1 MGATMQTTGDIW
13 ETIYT
18 QRAIRAWKTDPVPEE
33 LIWKVIEAGTKA
45 PSGTNT
51 QPWGFVVIQDDAIRQ
66 AISDQLHEG
75 LKGNEGLQQMLEQ
88 GSQSADKTTR
98 LMLKGAQRLFT
109 NLASA
114 PVFIIPCLYQVSSPA
129 PEGLLSGSSIYGAVQ
144 NMLLAARA
152 LGLGTVMTT
161 FQMAA
166 EQILREQCNLPDD
179 ATPVALIPMG
189 YPDAK
194 FGPTT
199 RKPVETVTH
208 WEQWGTNKER
218 VD

>member
-1 MGATMQTTGDIW
+1 MQTTGDIW

-51 QPWGFVVIQDDAIRQ
+51 QPWGFVVIQDDEIRQ
-66 AISDQLHEG
+66 AISDQLHKG
-75 LKGNEGLQQMLEQ
+75 LEENAGLQQMLEQ

-161 FQMAA
+161 FQFAA
-166 EQILREQCNLPDD
+166 EQILREQCKLPDD

-208 WEQWGTNKER
+208 WEQWGANKER

>member
-1 MGATMQTTGDIW
+1 MQTTSDIW
-13 ETIYT
+13 ETLYT

-51 QPWGFVVIQDDAIRQ
+51 QPWGFVVIQDDAIRL

>member
-1 MGATMQTTGDIW
+1 MQTTGDIW

-51 QPWGFVVIQDDAIRQ
+51 QPWGFVIIQDNETRQ
-66 AISDQLHEG
+66 AIADQLHQG
-75 LKGNEGLQQMLEQ
+75 LKQNPGLQQMLEQ
-88 GSQSADKTTR
+88 GSQAADKTTR

-109 NLASA
+109 NLSSA

-129 PEGLLSGSSIYGAVQ
+129 PEGLLAGSSIYGAVQ

-161 FQMAA
+161 FHGAV
-166 EQILREQCNLPDD
+166 EEILREHCQLPED

-189 YPDAK
+189 YPDAN

-199 RKPVETVTH
+199 RKAVQTVTH
-208 WEQWGTNKER
+208 WEQWGSMQER
-218 VD
+218 TPS

>member
-1 MGATMQTTGDIW
+1 MQTTSDIW
-13 ETIYT
+13 ETLYT

-166 EQILREQCNLPDD
+166 EQILRERCNLPDD

>member
-1 MGATMQTTGDIW
+1 
-13 ETIYT
+13 
-18 QRAIRAWKTDPVPEE
+18 
-33 LIWKVIEAGTKA
+33 
-45 PSGTNT
+45 
-51 QPWGFVVIQDDAIRQ
+51 
-66 AISDQLHEG
+66 
-75 LKGNEGLQQMLEQ
+75 
-88 GSQSADKTTR
+88 
-98 LMLKGAQRLFT
+98 
-109 NLASA
+109 
-114 PVFIIPCLYQVSSPA
+114 
-129 PEGLLSGSSIYGAVQ
+129 
-144 NMLLAARA
+144 
-152 LGLGTVMTT
+152 MTT

>member
-1 MGATMQTTGDIW
+1 MQTTSDIW
-13 ETIYT
+13 ETLYT
-18 QRAIRAWKTDPVPEE
+18 QRSIRAWKTDPVPEE

-51 QPWGFVVIQDDAIRQ
+51 QPWGFVVIQDDAIRL

>member
-1 MGATMQTTGDIW
+1 MQTTSDIW
-13 ETIYT
+13 ETLYT

-88 GSQSADKTTR
+88 GSQSAYKTTR

>member
-1 MGATMQTTGDIW
+1 MQTTSDIW
-13 ETIYT
+13 ETLYT

-33 LIWKVIEAGTKA
+33 LIWKAIEAGTKA

-208 WEQWGTNKER
+208 WEQWVTNKER

>member
-1 MGATMQTTGDIW
+1 MQTTSDIW
-13 ETIYT
+13 ETLYT

-88 GSQSADKTTR
+88 RSQSADKTTR

>member
-1 MGATMQTTGDIW
+1 MQTTSDIW
-13 ETIYT
+13 ETLYT

-75 LKGNEGLQQMLEQ
+75 LKGIEGLQQMLEQ
-88 GSQSADKTTR
+88 GSQSADKTSR

-166 EQILREQCNLPDD
+166 EQILRERCNLPDD

>member
-1 MGATMQTTGDIW
+1 MQTTSDIW
-13 ETIYT
+13 ETLYT

-51 QPWGFVVIQDDAIRQ
+51 QPWGFVVIQDDEIRQ

>member
-1 MGATMQTTGDIW
+1 MQTTSDIW
-13 ETIYT
+13 ETLYT
-18 QRAIRAWKTDPVPEE
+18 QRAIRAWKTDPDPEE
-33 LIWKVIEAGTKA
+33 LIWKVIAAGTKA

-51 QPWGFVVIQDDAIRQ
+51 QPWGFVVIHDDAIRQ

-114 PVFIIPCLYQVSSPA
+114 PVFIIPCLYQDSSPA

-166 EQILREQCNLPDD
+166 EQILRERCNLPDD

>member
-1 MGATMQTTGDIW
+1 MQTTSDIW
-13 ETIYT
+13 ETLYT

-33 LIWKVIEAGTKA
+33 LIWKVIEAVTKA
-45 PSGTNT
+45 PRGTNT

>member
-1 MGATMQTTGDIW
+1 MQTTGDIW

-18 QRAIRAWKTDPVPEE
+18 QRAIRTWKTDPVPEE

-51 QPWGFVVIQDDAIRQ
+51 QPWGFVVIQDDGIRQ
-66 AISDQLHEG
+66 AISDQLHKG
-75 LKGNEGLQQMLEQ
+75 LKENAGLQQMLEQ

-161 FQMAA
+161 FQFAA
-166 EQILREQCNLPDD
+166 EQILREQCKLPDD

>member
-1 MGATMQTTGDIW
+1 MQTTSDIW
-13 ETIYT
+13 ETLYT

-66 AISDQLHEG
+66 AISDQLLEG

>member
-1 MGATMQTTGDIW
+1 MQTTGDIW

>member
-1 MGATMQTTGDIW
+1 MQTTSDIW
-13 ETIYT
+13 ETLYT

-75 LKGNEGLQQMLEQ
+75 LKGNEGLPQMLEQ
-88 GSQSADKTTR
+88 RSQSADKTTR

>member
-1 MGATMQTTGDIW
+1 MQTTSDIW
-13 ETIYT
+13 ETLYT

-161 FQMAA
+161 FQLAA

-218 VD
+218 DD

>member
-1 MGATMQTTGDIW
+1 MQTTSDIW
-13 ETIYT
+13 ETLYT

>member
-1 MGATMQTTGDIW
+1 MQTTSDIW
-13 ETIYT
+13 ETLYT

-114 PVFIIPCLYQVSSPA
+114 QVFIIPCLYQVSSPA

-166 EQILREQCNLPDD
+166 EQILRERCNLPDD

>member
-1 MGATMQTTGDIW
+1 MQTTSDIW
-13 ETIYT
+13 ETLYT

-88 GSQSADKTTR
+88 GSQSAAKTTR

>member
-1 MGATMQTTGDIW
+1 
-13 ETIYT
+13 
-18 QRAIRAWKTDPVPEE
+18 
-33 LIWKVIEAGTKA
+33 
-45 PSGTNT
+45 
-51 QPWGFVVIQDDAIRQ
+51 
-66 AISDQLHEG
+66 
-75 LKGNEGLQQMLEQ
+75 MLEQ

-161 FQMAA
+161 FQFAA
-166 EQILREQCNLPDD
+166 EQILREQCKLPDD

-208 WEQWGTNKER
+208 WEQWGANKER

>member
-1 MGATMQTTGDIW
+1 MQTTSDIW
-13 ETIYT
+13 ETLYT

-75 LKGNEGLQQMLEQ
+75 LKGNEQ

-166 EQILREQCNLPDD
+166 EQILRERCNLPDD